1 MSQIK
6 ILDLDSQKNKTH
18 LKNVIFP
25 IQTHSNNIIE
35 IKTGKENLE
44 NCDGILTSNKNNFFL
59 GIKTADCAAIC
70 VYDDK
75 KYGVLHAGWR
85 GLVNGIIEKF
95 LKEFTNPKIFISPLL
110 NEFEIQKDHCYK
122 LIENKF
128 GEKHFRIKKENNKE
142 IIIFKFQKAIEEVL
156 PNNAVFDSR
165 DTFKNKNLASW
176 RRDRNEKRNLTII
189 SKTPKTFP

>member
-1 MSQIK
+1 MSQIQ

-25 IQTHSNNIIE
+25 IQTHSNKIIE

-44 NCDGILTSNKNNFFL
+44 NCDGIFTSNYNNFSL
-59 GIKTADCAAIC
+59 GIKTADCAAIAI
-70 VYDDK
+70 YDNE
-75 KYGVLHAGWR
+75 KYGVIHAGWR

-110 NEFEIQKDHCYK
+110 NEFEIQKDDCYR
-122 LIENKF
+122 LIEKKF

-156 PNNAVFDSR
+156 PNNAVFDPR
-165 DTFKNKNLASW
+165 NTFENKNLASW
-176 RRDRNEKRNLTII
+176 RRDKDKKRNFTII
-189 SKTPKTFP
+189 RWI